1 MLGKFSKGAG
11 GRGVC
16 RATDNSLTILMA
28 LSVDDMKV
36 ILERAEGGG
45 VHCIG
50 DALTACFWD
59 IHPVALIMLKC
70 CSDVPG
76 LVSMRDPVFML
87 LWFFID
93 DHFNARRCQD
103 RAVIIKVPF

>member
-45 VHCIG
+45 G
-50 DALTACFWD
+50 PL
-59 IHPVALIMLKC
+59 
-70 CSDVPG
+70 DV
-76 LVSMRDPVFML
+76 L
-87 LWFFID
+87 
-93 DHFNARRCQD
+93 
-103 RAVIIKVPF
+103 

>member
-45 VHCIG
+45 GSTV
-50 DALTACFWD
+50 LETRS
-59 IHPVALIMLKC
+59 LR
-70 CSDVPG
+70 
-76 LVSMRDPVFML
+76 VSGIYTL
-87 LWFFID
+87 
-93 DHFNARRCQD
+93 
-103 RAVIIKVPF
+103 

>member
-1 MLGKFSKGAG
+1 MGWTESVRCDRASSSMLGKFSKGAG

-45 VHCIG
+45 GPLYWRRAHCVFLG
-50 DALTACFWD
+50 YT
-59 IHPVALIMLKC
+59 P
-70 CSDVPG
+70 CSTDNVEV
-76 LVSMRDPVFML
+76 LF
-87 LWFFID
+87 
-93 DHFNARRCQD
+93 
-103 RAVIIKVPF
+103 